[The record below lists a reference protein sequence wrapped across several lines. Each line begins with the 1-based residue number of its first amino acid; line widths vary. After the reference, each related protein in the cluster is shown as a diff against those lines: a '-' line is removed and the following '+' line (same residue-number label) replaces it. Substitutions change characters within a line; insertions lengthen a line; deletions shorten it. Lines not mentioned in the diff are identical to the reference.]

1 MRPSP
6 DSDSSENEVGQE
18 GEEDVSVRDI
28 RFGNK
33 VEEIVKTHFIAIRQ
47 VREEESF
54 FKFLTFLTFLL

>member
-18 GEEDVSVRDI
+18 GEEDVNVRDI

-47 VREEESF
+47 VREEYF
-54 FKFLTFLTFLL
+54 ILFLYILTFLL

>member
-1 MRPSP
+1 MRPSL

-18 GEEDVSVRDI
+18 GEEDVNVRDI

-47 VREEESF
+47 VREELF
-54 FKFLTFLTFLL
+54 YFYTF